1 MGVLRF
7 TWVSCFEKG
16 YNGGMRELIEKLS
29 GKIEW
34 FSEISGK
41 LLSWLVPALV
51 LLVSYDVIMRYFF
64 QSGSIAIQ
72 ELEWHLFSLIFLLG
86 AAYTL
91 KHDDHVRLDLVYRS
105 RFMSDYRRAWV
116 NLVCSLLFLI
126 PFCILI
132 IKSSWPF
139 VSQAYQF
146 AEGSPDPGGLP
157 YRWVLK
163 AAIPLGFFLLIIQGI
178 GESLK
183 SLSFILDRKPGRWVG
198 SE

>member
-1 MGVLRF
+1 MLQLMQNFSERIERF
-7 TWVSCFEKG
+7 S
-16 YNGGMRELIEKLS
+16 ELI
-29 GKIEW
+29 GR
-34 FSEISGK
+34 G
-41 LLSWLVPALV
+41 LSWLVLALV
-51 LLVSYDVIMRYFF
+51 LLVGYDVMMRYFF
-64 QSGSIAIQ
+64 RSGSIAIQ

-91 KHDDHVRLDLVYRS
+91 KHDDHVRLDLFYRS

-116 NLVCSLLFLI
+116 NLLCSLLFLI

-139 VSQAYQF
+139 VFQAYQF

-163 AAIPLGFFLLIIQGI
+163 AAIPLGYFLLIIQGLS
-178 GESLK
+178 ECLK
-183 SLSFILDRKPGRWVG
+183 NLSFILDRKPPQA
-198 SE
+198 EQ

>member
-1 MGVLRF
+1 
-7 TWVSCFEKG
+7 
-16 YNGGMRELIEKLS
+16 MRELIEKLS

-41 LLSWLVPALV
+41 WLSWLVPALV

-105 RFMSDYRRAWV
+105 RFMSDYRRAWI

-132 IKSSWPF
+132 IISSWPF

-183 SLSFILDRKPGRWVG
+183 SLSFILDRKPDRD
-198 SE
+198 E

>member
-1 MGVLRF
+1 MSSFG
-7 TWVSCFEKG
+7 KG
-16 YNGGMRELIEKLS
+16 YNVGMRELIEKVS
-29 GKIEW
+29 GRIGW
-34 FSEISGK
+34 FSEISGRG
-41 LLSWLVPALV
+41 LSWLVPALV
-51 LLVSYDVIMRYFF
+51 LLVAYDVIMRYFF

-72 ELEWHLFSLIFLLG
+72 EMEWHLFSLIFLLG

-105 RFMSDYRRAWV
+105 RFMSDYRRAWI
-116 NLVCSLLFLI
+116 NLVCSLLFLV

-183 SLSFILDRKPGRWVG
+183 SLSFILDREPDRDD
-198 SE
+198 

>member
-1 MGVLRF
+1 MIGK
-7 TWVSCFEKG
+7 VSG
-16 YNGGMRELIEKLS
+16 WIER
-29 GKIEW
+29 
-34 FSEISGK
+34 FSEACGRG
-41 LLSWLVPALV
+41 LSWLVLALV
-51 LLVSYDVIMRYFF
+51 LLVFYDVIMRYFF
-64 QSGSIAIQ
+64 LSGSIAIQ

-105 RFMSDYRRAWV
+105 RFMSDYRQAWV
-116 NLVCSLLFLI
+116 NLVSSLLFLI

-139 VSQAYQF
+139 VFQAYQF

-163 AAIPLGFFLLIIQGI
+163 AAIPLGFVLLIIQGA
-178 GESLK
+178 GETLK
-183 SLSFILDRKPGRWVG
+183 SLSFILDREPDQDD
-198 SE
+198 

>member
-1 MGVLRF
+1 MIG
-7 TWVSCFEKG
+7 
-16 YNGGMRELIEKLS
+16 KLS
-29 GKIEW
+29 GWIEG
-34 FSEISGK
+34 FSEVCGRA
-41 LLSWLVPALV
+41 LAWLVLALV
-51 LLVSYDVIMRYFF
+51 LLVGYDVMMRYFF
-64 QSGSIAIQ
+64 LSGSIAIQ

-126 PFCILI
+126 PFCVLI
-132 IKSSWPF
+132 IISSWPF

-178 GESLK
+178 GEALK
-183 SLSFILDRKPGRWVG
+183 NLSYILRQRR
-198 SE
+198 

>member
-1 MGVLRF
+1 MRVVIDK
-7 TWVSCFEKG
+7 VSG
-16 YNGGMRELIEKLS
+16 W
-29 GKIEW
+29 IEW
-34 FSEISGK
+34 FSETCGRA
-41 LLSWLVPALV
+41 LAWLVLALV
-51 LLVSYDVIMRYFF
+51 LLVGYDVMMRYFF
-64 QSGSIAIQ
+64 LSGSIAIQ

-126 PFCILI
+126 PFCALI

-139 VSQAYQF
+139 VSQAYLF

-157 YRWVLK
+157 DRWVLK
-163 AAIPLGFFLLIIQGI
+163 AAIPLGFFLLIVQGI
-178 GESLK
+178 SEALK
-183 SLSFILDRKPGRWVG
+183 SLCFIMDRKPGQDG
-198 SE
+198 

>member
-1 MGVLRF
+1 
-7 TWVSCFEKG
+7 
-16 YNGGMRELIEKLS
+16 MRELIEKVS
-29 GKIEW
+29 GWIEG
-34 FSEISGK
+34 FSEICGRA
-41 LLSWLVPALV
+41 LSWLVLALV
-51 LLVSYDVIMRYFF
+51 LLVAYDVMMRYFF
-64 QSGSIAIQ
+64 LSGSIAIQ

-132 IKSSWPF
+132 IISSWPF

-183 SLSFILDRKPGRWVG
+183 SLSFILDRKPGRG
-198 SE
+198 R

>member
-1 MGVLRF
+1 MSAG
-7 TWVSCFEKG
+7 
-16 YNGGMRELIEKLS
+16 IER
-29 GKIEW
+29 
-34 FSEISGK
+34 FSEMSGQA
-41 LLSWLVPALV
+41 LSWLVLALV
-51 LLVSYDVIMRYFF
+51 LLVAYDVMMRYFF
-64 QSGSIAIQ
+64 LSGSIAVQ
-72 ELEWHLFSLIFLLG
+72 ELEWHLFSVIFLLG

-91 KHDDHVRLDLVYRS
+91 KHDAHVRLDLVYRS

-139 VSQAYQF
+139 VLQAYQF

-157 YRWVLK
+157 HRWALK
-163 AAIPLGFFLLIIQGI
+163 AMIPLGFFMLVLQGI

-183 SLSFILDRKPGRWVG
+183 SLTFILDHKPER
-198 SE
+198 ERR